1 MKIRRFFAPDMK
13 TALRQVSEELGP
25 DAAMMSSRKVE
36 GGVEVV
42 AALDYSIETV
52 KTVKREPP
60 ASDVAKNT
68 NKKVEWSQ
76 EPNLVAIRQ
85 EVSVLKELLQ
95 EQLGEL
101 AWADKRRREPVQSA
115 IIRRLVN
122 MGFNAQLAD
131 QFASRINA
139 ADVDS
144 GWEQVAL
151 DMAHALPQVNSSIL
165 DEGGIYSLVGPTG
178 VGKTTTLAK
187 LAAQYV
193 LKHGNKGV
201 ALVTTDSYRIAAHE
215 QLRTYANIM
224 NVPMRVAD
232 SAENLEEILDE
243 FSDKELVLIDTAGI
257 SQRDKRL
264 AQQMNCLMNAGKD
277 IKTYL
282 VLSTTAQTSVL
293 KQAVKTFGVIPLSGV
308 VLTKLDETMSLGES
322 LSAVIANQL
331 KVSYVTNGQRV
342 PEDIAVAKPT
352 ELLRLAVDL
361 EQQMQ
366 QDWITAMQRQ
376 LG

>member
-25 DAAMMSSRKVE
+25 DAAIMSSRKAD

-42 AALDYSIETV
+42 AALDYTIETV
-52 KTVKREPP
+52 KSVQREPEKR
-60 ASDVAKNT
+60 SEDAKSQR
-68 NKKVEWSQ
+68 KIEWSQ

-85 EVSVLKELLQ
+85 EVAVLKELLQ

-101 AWADKRRREPVQSA
+101 TWAEKRRKAPVQSA
-115 IIRRLVN
+115 ITRRMVN

-131 QFASRINA
+131 QFAGRINA

-144 GWEQVAL
+144 GWEQLAMEL
-151 DMAHALPQVNSSIL
+151 AHALPKSETDIL
-165 DEGGIYSLVGPTG
+165 EQGGIFSLVGPTG

-224 NVPMRVAD
+224 SVPMRVAD
-232 SAENLEEILDE
+232 SAEKLQEILEE

-264 AQQMNCLMNAGKD
+264 AQQMNCLINAGQE
-277 IKTYL
+277 IQSYL
-282 VLSTTAQTSVL
+282 VLSTTSQTSVL
-293 KQAVKTFGVIPLSGV
+293 RQAVKTFGVIPLCGV
-308 VLTKLDETMSLGES
+308 ILTKLDETMSLGES

-331 KVSYVTNGQRV
+331 KVSYITNGQRV
-342 PEDIAVAKPT
+342 PEDIAIAKPT